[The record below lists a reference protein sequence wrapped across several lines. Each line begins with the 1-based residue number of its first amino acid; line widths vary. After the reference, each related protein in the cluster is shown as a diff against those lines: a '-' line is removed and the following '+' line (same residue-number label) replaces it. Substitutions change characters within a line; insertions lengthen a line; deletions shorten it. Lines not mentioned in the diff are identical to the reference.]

1 MLKKRLTA
9 LILSLV
15 LTLSFTANATE
26 KPLPPRGTDVAG
38 NPPFRCYTLDEYKVI
53 AADYIDFGQTLVE
66 LDAARHEAS
75 LMRIQSAAWKTA
87 ADQTQEQVRVLHL
100 DLQEEQAAHF
110 DDLESA
116 RRQRW
121 FSLARLVLSVVA
133 LGTIGTIEV
142 VK

>member
-1 MLKKRLTA
+1 MLKTRLTA
-9 LILSLV
+9 LALSML

-53 AADYIDFGQTLVE
+53 AKDYVDYGQALVE
-66 LDAARHEAS
+66 LDAARHEIT
-75 LMRIQSAAWKTA
+75 LVNVQTAAWKTA
-87 ADQTQEQVRVLHL
+87 ADQTQEQVRVLRL

-121 FSLARLVLSVVA
+121 FSLAGLVLSVVA